1 MSADK
6 LAEPLPYEYQSLN
19 SSKKQIRL
27 IRLSPQHDDGII
39 HCDLETYDFEDAPE
53 YVALSYTWGPSKPLF
68 NVYVENQS
76 IQVRENLFQFL
87 QQYQKQGEQ
96 ARYMWIDQICID
108 QLNVTERS
116 SEVQFMSD
124 IYRRA
129 KYVVTWLS
137 TLHSAPMC
145 YDAARR
151 FSEHRAI
158 KDLAIMTQHEY
169 FTRLW
174 IVQEVVL
181 ARAVKVLSH
190 DVWFS
195 WDDMVGAVD
204 NMIGKHDDEY
214 REIKEELP
222 FSLLLAPR
230 NYRDHPWTWKSWGFD
245 IVLTHSHLQCVDPR
259 DKVYALLGL
268 IDMDRRSIA

>member
-6 LAEPLPYEYQSLN
+6 LAEPLPYEYQPLN

-27 IRLSPQHDDGII
+27 IKLSPQHDDGII

-108 QLNVTERS
+108 QLNVAERS

-129 KYVVTWLS
+129 EYVVTWLS

-151 FSEHRAI
+151 FSEH
-158 KDLAIMTQHEY
+158 
-169 FTRLW
+169 
-174 IVQEVVL
+174 
-181 ARAVKVLSH
+181 
-190 DVWFS
+190 
-195 WDDMVGAVD
+195 
-204 NMIGKHDDEY
+204 
-214 REIKEELP
+214 
-222 FSLLLAPR
+222 
-230 NYRDHPWTWKSWGFD
+230 
-245 IVLTHSHLQCVDPR
+245 
-259 DKVYALLGL
+259 
-268 IDMDRRSIA
+268 